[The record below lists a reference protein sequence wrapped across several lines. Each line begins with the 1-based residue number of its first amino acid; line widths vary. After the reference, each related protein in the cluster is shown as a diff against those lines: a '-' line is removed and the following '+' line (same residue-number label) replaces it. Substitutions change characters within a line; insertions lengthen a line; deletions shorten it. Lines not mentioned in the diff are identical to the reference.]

1 MNDERSAPWVGP
13 LAVLGAAGLWALLG
27 VWSRELDGRG
37 ADAVDV
43 AWWRAAGGGACFAL
57 HAALR
62 RAPWRIDPDDR
73 QRLAAFTLF
82 GVSVFYAAVPQA
94 VSLGG
99 VTLAFVLMYTAP
111 VWVLVGTVVGAPS
124 TFDRRVAVLVSAT
137 VAGVAM
143 VVAGGGGGITVSAG
157 SVAWGVASGLSYASY
172 YLVGRGL
179 FEGRGAIAT
188 YAVALPLGAL
198 PLGALAG
205 WRLPAAD
212 QAVWVLGLV
221 VASTYLPYQLLAAGL
236 RRVPPTR
243 AVVIA
248 TVEPVAAAVLA
259 WAVYDER
266 ISPLAGAGAAVV
278 IVSAALAALRRT

>member
-1 MNDERSAPWVGP
+1 MSDERSAPWVGP

-27 VWSRELDGRG
+27 VWSRELGDRG

-43 AWWRAAGGGACFAL
+43 AWWRAAGGGACFAV
-57 HAALR
+57 HAAVR
-62 RAPWRIDPDDR
+62 GVPWRVDPDDR
-73 QRLAAFTLF
+73 VRLAAFTLI

-124 TFDRRVAVLVSAT
+124 TFDRRVAVLVAST

-143 VVAGGGGGITVSAG
+143 VVAGGGGGITVGGG
-157 SVAWGVASGLSYASY
+157 SVAWGLASGLSYASY

-205 WRLPAAD
+205 WRLPSAD
-212 QAVWVLGLV
+212 QAGWVLGLV

-236 RRVPPTR
+236 RRVAPTR

-266 ISPLAGAGAAVV
+266 ISPLAGVGAAVV
-278 IVSAALAALRRT
+278 VVSAALAALRRT